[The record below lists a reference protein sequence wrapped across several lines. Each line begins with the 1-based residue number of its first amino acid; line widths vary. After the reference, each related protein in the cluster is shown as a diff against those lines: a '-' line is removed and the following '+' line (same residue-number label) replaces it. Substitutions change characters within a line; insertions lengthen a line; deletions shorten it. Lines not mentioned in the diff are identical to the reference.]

1 MAKQKLTDKGRANS
15 VGLDYL
21 IHVVNTGDT
30 SQSPEGSSYA
40 ATIDQVVSLMSG
52 GSTTF
57 TGGTVP
63 GLTTFT
69 NGIVGSSISA
79 TTYLNIGSIG
89 TGTSVYNLG
98 IDSNGFVV
106 SGSTGGSGEVNTASN
121 VGGTNGIFYQK
132 SGVDLQFRSLSAGS
146 NISITSG
153 ATTLT
158 INSTSVGLT
167 LDPYFNSGSGA
178 TINWNVSGQSTNYL
192 ATLTASTTLNLTN
205 VRNGDYGT
213 IILTQDGIGGR
224 TITLNN
230 VNGSTGVHKVANGG
244 AGIITLTSNPNAID
258 IVTFTYNGSTMYWT
272 VGNDYT

>member
-1 MAKQKLTDKGRANS
+1 MAKQKLTDKGRVNS

-52 GSTTF
+52 GSSTF
-57 TGGTVP
+57 TGGTVS
-63 GLTTFT
+63 GLTSFT
-69 NGIVGSSISA
+69 NGLVGNSISA
-79 TTYLNIGSIG
+79 TTFLNIGSIG
-89 TGTSVYNLG
+89 SGTSVFNLG

-106 SGSTGGSGEVNTASN
+106 TGTTGGSG
-121 VGGTNGIFYQK
+121 
-132 SGVDLQFRSLSAGS
+132 
-146 NISITSG
+146 
-153 ATTLT
+153 
-158 INSTSVGLT
+158 GLT
-167 LDPYFNSGSGA
+167 LDPYYNSGSGA
-178 TINWNVSGQSTNYL
+178 TINWNVSGQSTNYI

-258 IVTFTYNGSTMYWT
+258 IITFTYNGSTMYWT

>member
-52 GSTTF
+52 GSATF

-63 GLTTFT
+63 SLTTFT

-79 TTYLNIGSIG
+79 TTFLNIGSIG
-89 TGTSVYNLG
+89 SGTSVFNLG

-106 SGSTGGSGEVNTASN
+106 SGGTGGSGEVNTASN
-121 VGGTNGIFYQK
+121 VGGSNGIFYQK
-132 SGVDLQFRSLSAGS
+132 SGVDLEFRSLSAGT

-178 TINWNVSGQSTNYL
+178 TINWNISGQSTNYRS
-192 ATLTASTTLNLTN
+192 TLTASTILNLTN

-213 IILTQDGIGGR
+213 IILTQDGVGGR
-224 TITLNN
+224 TIALNN
-230 VNGSTGVHKVANGG
+230 VNGSSGIHKVANGG
-244 AGIITLTSNPNAID
+244 GGSIVLTSTANATD
-258 IVTFTYNGSTMYWT
+258 ILTFTYNGSTMFWT

>member
-52 GSTTF
+52 GSSTF
-57 TGGTVP
+57 TGGTVT

-69 NGIVGSSISA
+69 NGVVGSSISA
-79 TTYLNIGSIG
+79 TTFLNIGSIG
-89 TGTSVYNLG
+89 SGTSVFNLG

-106 SGSTGGSGEVNTASN
+106 SGGTGGSGEVNTASN
-121 VGGTNGIFYQK
+121 VGGANGLFYQK
-132 SGVDLQFRSLSAGS
+132 SGVDLEFRSLSAGT

-153 ATTLT
+153 DTTLT

-167 LDPYFNSGSGA
+167 IDPYFNSGSGA
-178 TINWNVSGQSTNYL
+178 TINWNVSGQSSNYSSTL
-192 ATLTASTTLNLTN
+192 IATTTLNLTN

-213 IILTQDGIGGR
+213 IILTQDSVGGR
-224 TITLNN
+224 TINLGT
-230 VNGSTGVHKVANGG
+230 VNGVSISHKVVNGG
-244 AGIITLTSNPNAID
+244 GGSIVLTSNPNAID
-258 IVTFTYNGSTMYWT
+258 LLSFTYNGSNMFWT